1 MTYLG
6 QAGQGVGARV
16 LRAMDLGNG
25 LTETVQFELPDLAG
39 AARLATLLRSRWAVS
54 VNEEDDV
61 AIVDVYIRAS
71 RTDLASLMRLV
82 EDWVARE
89 SLRAIRFELDGR
101 VYIMESGEV
110 DWEFLPRPTVEVE
123 AA

>member
-1 MTYLG
+1 M
-6 QAGQGVGARV
+6 
-16 LRAMDLGNG
+16 
-25 LTETVQFELPDLAG
+25 
-39 AARLATLLRSRWAVS
+39 
-54 VNEEDDV
+54 
-61 AIVDVYIRAS
+61 
-71 RTDLASLMRLV
+71 RTV

-89 SLRAIRFELDGR
+89 SLRAIRFEIDGR

>member
-1 MTYLG
+1 
-6 QAGQGVGARV
+6 
-16 LRAMDLGNG
+16 MDLGNG

-61 AIVDVYIRAS
+61 ALVDVYIRAS

>member
-1 MTYLG
+1 
-6 QAGQGVGARV
+6 
-16 LRAMDLGNG
+16 MDLGNG

-71 RTDLASLMRLV
+71 RTDLASLMRIV
-82 EDWVARE
+82 EEWVARE

>member
-1 MTYLG
+1 
-6 QAGQGVGARV
+6 
-16 LRAMDLGNG
+16 MDLGNG
-25 LTETVQFELPDLAG
+25 LTETAQFELPDLAG

>member
-1 MTYLG
+1 
-6 QAGQGVGARV
+6 
-16 LRAMDLGNG
+16 MDLGNG
-25 LTETVQFELPDLAG
+25 LTETAQFELPDLAG

-110 DWEFLPRPTVEVE
+110 DWVFLPRPTVEVE

>member
-1 MTYLG
+1 
-6 QAGQGVGARV
+6 
-16 LRAMDLGNG
+16 MDLGNG
-25 LTETVQFELPDLAG
+25 LTETVQFELADLAG

-61 AIVDVYIRAS
+61 ALVDVYIRAS
-71 RTDLASLMRLV
+71 RTDLASLMRTV

>member
-1 MTYLG
+1 
-6 QAGQGVGARV
+6 
-16 LRAMDLGNG
+16 MDLGYG

-61 AIVDVYIRAS
+61 ALVDVYVKALHA
-71 RTDLASLMRLV
+71 DLASLMRTV

-101 VYIMESGEV
+101 VYILESGEV
-110 DWEFLPRPTVEVE
+110 DWEFLPRPTVEAE

>member
-1 MTYLG
+1 
-6 QAGQGVGARV
+6 
-16 LRAMDLGNG
+16 MDLGYG

-61 AIVDVYIRAS
+61 ALVDVCIRP
-71 RTDLASLMRLV
+71 RTDLASLMRTV
-82 EDWVARE
+82 EGWVARE

-101 VYIMESGEV
+101 VYILEAGEV
-110 DWEFLPRPTVEVE
+110 DWAYVPRPAVE
-123 AA
+123 AEAA

>member
-16 LRAMDLGNG
+16 FRGMDLGNG

-61 AIVDVYIRAS
+61 ALVDVYIRAS
-71 RTDLASLMRLV
+71 RTDLASLMRTV

-110 DWEFLPRPTVEVE
+110 NWEFLPRPTVEVE